1 LAIHERDGTVFAA
14 FGQFCWLC
22 MRKKILVVDDNKH
35 LLGLLRLN
43 LKGNG
48 FSIATAANGID
59 AIQKAVSLAPDLILL
74 DLMLPGLDGFAV
86 CETLRKH
93 PVTASTP
100 IIIMTG
106 LSGQFSRFAGFES
119 GGSDF
124 ITKPV
129 TPKALLS
136 KIKELLEPPPETPA
150 TVAA

>member
-1 LAIHERDGTVFAA
+1 
-14 FGQFCWLC
+14 

-43 LKGNG
+43 LKGQG
-48 FSIATAANGID
+48 FSITTAANGID
-59 AIQKAVSLAPDLILL
+59 AVQKALTLAPDLVLL

-93 PVTASTP
+93 PLTASTP

-106 LSGQFSRFAGFES
+106 MAGEFTRFAGFES

-129 TPKALLS
+129 TTKALLG
-136 KIKELLEPPPETPA
+136 KIKELLDSPPKTPA
-150 TVAA
+150 SAAA